1 MAKMGLAET
10 VTDKTVTPEWLNAKL
25 GIATIESIKVQ
36 RIGEDIGHTDL
47 VYRVHLSYKNDDNAR
62 STRGKLDTIVMKVMD
77 ASTGH
82 RTAFEPLNTREVR
95 FYSEIAPLLNLD
107 SIPTCY
113 HAYFDKETLKGN
125 ILLEDAGK
133 AIHEGELQTATAA
146 QAKKT
151 MAELGR
157 LHGTSLTKM
166 SEIPADMPRP
176 LEPDDEEM
184 RKAFPAF
191 AKTWRTFLGEE
202 GLKRYERAVD
212 AYEKKWLVQKDGFVQ
227 GVVHGDYRIGN
238 VIFGR
243 EGPEDRT
250 QDQTGQ
256 DDDARDFAEN
266 IKVSIAQ
273 RHLAKAG
280 GGTDA
285 AQSSLKTT
293 SNERVEEAAGGTLE
307 NPGGLQITRSASQ
320 PEKAPK
326 SNIKNPIKTEDTGS
340 RSQPSSAASS
350 NDDISKLKFRH
361 VDWQTVSRGPI
372 FADVAYFLSI
382 SLDSKTR
389 HACEVD
395 LLYAWYTACREAAGE
410 LFPADLNITR
420 CVHEI
425 SIACIKAVL
434 ISVTT
439 LNNLQAPEMAMRILG
454 GKLNMVS
461 QILVDWRSLD

>member
-1 MAKMGLAET
+1 MVLPEI

-25 GIATIESIKVQ
+25 DITTIESIKVQ

-47 VYRVHLSYKNDDNAR
+47 VYRVHLSHKNVDNAR
-62 STRGKLDTIVMKVMD
+62 STGGKLRTIVMKVMD
-77 ASTGH
+77 ASSGH

-107 SIPTCY
+107 SIPVCY
-113 HAYFDKETLKGN
+113 YAYFDKETLKGN

-133 AIHEGELQTATAA
+133 AIHKGELQTATAG

-166 SEIPADMPRP
+166 SEIPTDLPRP
-176 LEPDDEEM
+176 LEPDREEI
-184 RKAFPAF
+184 RRAFPAF
-191 AKTWRTFLGEE
+191 AKTWGSFLGEE

-212 AYEKKWLVQKDGFVQ
+212 AYEKKWLVQKDQFVQ
-227 GVVHGDYRIGN
+227 GLVHGDYRIGN

-243 EGPEDRT
+243 ERPEEGA
-250 QDQTGQ
+250 QDQAGQ
-256 DDDARDFAEN
+256 DDDFAEN
-266 IKVSIAQ
+266 IKASIAQ
-273 RHLAKAG
+273 RHLATAG
-280 GGTDA
+280 AGADA
-285 AQSSLKTT
+285 APASPKTT

-307 NPGGLQITRSASQ
+307 NPGGVQATGSASK
-320 PEKAPK
+320 PEKAPESNVK
-326 SNIKNPIKTEDTGS
+326 SSTTTQDSGS
-340 RSQPSSAASS
+340 VGQQSSAASS
-350 NDDISKLKFRH
+350 SDDISKLKFRH

-382 SLDSKTR
+382 SLDSETR
-389 HACEVD
+389 RACEVD
-395 LLYAWYTACREAAGE
+395 LFYAWYNACREAAGE
-410 LFPADLNITR
+410 FFPADLNISR

-425 SIACIKAVL
+425 SIACIKSVL

-439 LNNLQAPEMAMRILG
+439 LNNLQAPEMAMRMLG
-454 GKLNMVS
+454 GKLKMVS